1 MNPTK
6 RLAELN
12 LTLPPVPKPVASYT
26 PAVRSGR
33 HVYTSGQVPI
43 REGKILYVGKVPKDL
58 SLEDAMKACEMS
70 TLNGLAAIDQLI
82 GGIDRIARIV
92 RVCVY
97 VSSAPGFTEQPKVAN
112 GASDLLVKIF
122 GDAGRHAR
130 SAVGV
135 CELPLN
141 AAVEVELLAE
151 VLDA

>member
-12 LTLPPVPKPVASYT
+12 LTLPSVQKPVASYT
-26 PAVRSGR
+26 PAVRTGKL
-33 HVYTSGQVPI
+33 VYTSGQVPI
-43 REGKILYVGKVPKDL
+43 REGKILHAGKVPKDV
-58 SLEDAMKACEMS
+58 SLEDAMKACEIS
-70 TLNGLAAIDQLI
+70 TMNGLAALDQLL
-82 GGIDRIARIV
+82 GGIDNIERVI

-97 VSSAPGFTEQPKVAN
+97 VNSAPGFTDQPKVAN

-135 CELPLN
+135 SELPLN
-141 AAVEVELLAE
+141 AAVEVELLVEAGR
-151 VLDA
+151 

>member
-33 HVYTSGQVPI
+33 LVYTSGQVPI
-43 REGKILYVGKVPKDL
+43 REGKILYAGKVPKDL
-58 SLEDAMKACEMS
+58 SIEDAMKACEMS
-70 TLNGLAAIDQLI
+70 TMNGLAAIDQLV
-82 GGIDRIARIV
+82 GGIDRIARVV

-97 VSSAPGFTEQPKVAN
+97 VNSAPGFTEQPKVAN

-135 CELPLN
+135 TELPLN
-141 AAVEVELLAE
+141 AAVEVELLVE
-151 VLDA
+151 LVDA